1 MNVLLKGI
9 IPPMVT
15 PLAGEDELDVKGV
28 ERLIEFIIK
37 GGVHG
42 VFILGT
48 TGEGPSLS
56 YKLRYELV
64 ERCCKHVAK
73 RIPVLVG
80 ITDTAFVESV
90 KLANFAEKCGADA
103 VVLAPPY
110 YFHAGQEELRE
121 YIADIVKEISLPLYL
136 YNMPS
141 HTKLMLEPETI
152 QFASE
157 LKGVCGIKD
166 SSGDMNYFHMIKYKL
181 KNKKDFVFFIGPEK
195 LLAEA
200 LFAGADGGVN
210 GGANFC
216 PELYVSI
223 YNASQTGDWNKV
235 RELHKKVIEI
245 SSSIYTVGRF
255 GSSYLKGVKCALSLL
270 GICNDTLAEPFHSFK
285 PSEREKIKLSLQKLG
300 ILK

>member
-1 MNVLLKGI
+1 MI
-9 IPPMVT
+9 T
-15 PLAGEDELDVKGV
+15 PLVGKDELDVKGT

-42 VFILGT
+42 IFVLGT

-56 YKLRYELV
+56 YKLRYEFV
-64 ERCCKHVAK
+64 ERSCKQVAK

-90 KLANFAEKCGADA
+90 KLANHAKECGADA
-103 VVLAPPY
+103 VFLAPPY

-121 YIADIVKEISLPLYL
+121 YIADIVNEISLPLYL
-136 YNMPS
+136 YNMPGC
-141 HTKLMLEPETI
+141 TKIMLEPETI

-157 LKGVCGIKD
+157 LKGVQGIKD
-166 SSGDMNYFHMIKYKL
+166 SSGNMKYFHMIKHKL
-181 KNKKDFVFFIGPEK
+181 RDKKDFAFFIGPEE

-223 YNASQTGDWNKV
+223 YNAAQTGNWNEV
-235 RELHKKVIEI
+235 RELHKKVIDL
-245 SSSIYTVGRF
+245 SSFIYTVGRF

-285 PSEREKIKLSLQKLG
+285 TPEREKIKANLQKLG
-300 ILK
+300 ILN

>member
-1 MNVLLKGI
+1 MSVSIKGI
-9 IPPMVT
+9 IPPMLT
-15 PLAGEDELDVKGV
+15 PLSGKDELDVKGM
-28 ERLIEFIIK
+28 ENLIEFIIK

-56 YKLRYELV
+56 YKLKYELV
-64 ERCCKHVAK
+64 ERSCKRIAK

-121 YIADIVKEISLPLYL
+121 YIADIVEEINLPLYL
-136 YNMPS
+136 YNIPS
-141 HTKLMLEPETI
+141 YTKLVLEPETI

-157 LKGVCGIKD
+157 LKRVKGIKD
-166 SSGDMNYFHMIKYKL
+166 SSGDMNYFHMIKHNL
-181 KNKKDFVFFIGPEK
+181 KDKKDFAFFIGPED

-223 YNASQTGDWNKV
+223 YNAAQAGDWNKV

-245 SSSIYTVGRF
+245 SSFIYTVGRF
-255 GSSYLKGVKCALSLL
+255 DSSYLKGIKCALSLL
-270 GICNDTLAEPFHSFK
+270 GICSDTLAEPFHSFK
-285 PSEREKIKLSLQKLG
+285 ATEREKIKTSLQKLG
-300 ILK
+300 ILS

>member
-1 MNVLLKGI
+1 MI
-9 IPPMVT
+9 T
-15 PLAGEDELDVKGV
+15 PLAGEDELDTKGTD
-28 ERLIEFIIK
+28 RLIEFIIK

-64 ERCCKHVAK
+64 ERSCKQVAK

-90 KLANFAEKCGADA
+90 KLANYAEKCGADA
-103 VVLAPPY
+103 VVLATPY

-121 YIADIVKEISLPLYL
+121 YIADLVKEINLPLYL

-157 LKGVCGIKD
+157 LKGVKGVKD
-166 SSGDMNYFHMIKYKL
+166 SSGNMNYFHMIKHKL
-181 KNKKDFVFFIGPEK
+181 KDKKDFAFFIGPEEM
-195 LLAEA
+195 LAEA

-210 GGANFC
+210 GGANFF

-223 YNASQTGDWNKV
+223 YNAAQAGDWNKV
-235 RELHKKVIEI
+235 RELHKKVIEV

-255 GSSYLKGVKCALSLL
+255 GSSYLKGVKCALSILR
-270 GICNDTLAEPFHSFK
+270 ICSDTLAEPFHSFK
-285 PSEREKIKLSLQKLG
+285 APEREKIKMNLQKLG

>member
-1 MNVLLKGI
+1 MSVSLKGI

-15 PLAGEDELDVKGV
+15 PLLGEDELDVKGT

-42 VFILGT
+42 VFVLGT

-56 YKLRYELV
+56 YQLRYELV
-64 ERCCKHVAK
+64 ERSCKQVAK

-80 ITDTAFVESV
+80 ISDTSFVESV
-90 KLANFAEKCGADA
+90 KLANHAEKCGADA

-121 YIADIVKEISLPLYL
+121 YIADIVKEINLPLYL

-141 HTKLMLEPETI
+141 HTKLVLEPETI

-157 LKGVCGIKD
+157 LKGVRGIKD
-166 SSGDMNYFHMIKYKL
+166 SSGDLNYFHMIKHRL
-181 KNKKDFVFFIGPEK
+181 RNKKDFAFFIGPEEI
-195 LLAEA
+195 LAEA

-210 GGANFC
+210 GGANFS
-216 PELYVSI
+216 PELYVNI
-223 YNASQTGDWNKV
+223 YNAAQAGDWNKV

-245 SSSIYTVGRF
+245 SSSIYTAGRF
-255 GSSYLKGVKCALSLL
+255 DSSYLKGVKCALSLL
-270 GICNDTLAEPFHSFK
+270 GICSDNLAKPFRSFK
-285 PSEREKIKLSLQKLG
+285 ALEREKIKINLQKLG
-300 ILK
+300 IL